1 MIKVKDQDEVH
12 DKAMEDYAKKRG
24 IENLDDRVLLSKEI
38 YVLLSKEIYPSLAK
52 QPFYKGDGMHGVTEL
67 QDLCKQFKEYCH
79 QQALIKQELLLR
91 LGWID

>member
-38 YVLLSKEIYPSLAK
+38 YPFLAK

-67 QDLCKQFKEYCH
+67 QDICKQFKEYCH

>member
-24 IENLDDRVLLSKEI
+24 IENLDDRVLLN
-38 YVLLSKEIYPSLAK
+38 KEIYPFLAK
-52 QPFYKGDGMHGVTEL
+52 QPLYQGDGMHGVTEL
-67 QDLCKQFKEYCH
+67 QGICKQFEEYCH
-79 QQALIKQELLLR
+79 QQALIKQELLKR